1 MSYLHAENLHI
12 GPEMMTHLF
21 HFVPKLVS
29 VFTAGSETSRVLGRM
44 LFPRVIPRR
53 DAKKTV
59 CIKLIMTIRRI
70 SCLSWYQS
78 IIPYYILHITRRFQY
93 HRLNDSAYTCS
104 PFFLTGARPLEAPIP
119 GRITGSASID
129 TLVRVGL
136 EKQYGTRTPM
146 VVLHDFFPC
155 VDDELSVKRNQASD
169 IF

>member
-1 MSYLHAENLHI
+1 MRKTFILDPKWWRTYFILFLNLYLFLQ
-12 GPEMMTHLF
+12 PDQ
-21 HFVPKLVS
+21 KLLECLAVCCFREWYQD
-29 VFTAGSETSRVLGRM
+29 VTQ
-44 LFPRVIPRR
+44 
-53 DAKKTV
+53 KKTV

-155 VDDELSVKRNQASD
+155 VDDELSVKRNQVTKLND
-169 IF
+169 L